1 MSGALNIFR
10 TVTANVSTTPTDV
23 YSTPLG
29 YSSVVLMAQI
39 SNIDVANTIQI
50 TAGLNRTGNVT
61 SLVSNASVP
70 INDAITVL
78 TGRLIMNYGDSFQ
91 VSASANASSQ
101 LTLSLLETLTG

>member
-1 MSGALNIFR
+1 MSGALNIFK
-10 TVTANVSTTPTDV
+10 TVTANVTTTPTNV

-29 YSSVVLMAQI
+29 YSSVILMAQI
-39 SNIDVANTIQI
+39 SNINVANTIQI
-50 TAGLNRTGNVT
+50 TAGLSRSGNVT